1 MDFPHKQRSASPA
14 DTVINP
20 LSTTY
25 CVYSSYCGVLMGDTT
40 KASKD
45 NDNNGNDVDVVR
57 RRVRDDDAVQP
68 EDG

>member
-1 MDFPHKQRSASPA
+1 
-14 DTVINP
+14 
-20 LSTTY
+20 
-25 CVYSSYCGVLMGDTT
+25 MGDTT